1 VLEKSNENI
10 TLNHNARSLLEPEP
24 TSFELLV
31 FELPTHTLS
40 GNTSIRIIDQ

>member
-1 VLEKSNENI
+1 MLEKSNGKI
-10 TLNHNARSLLEPEP
+10 TLNYNARSLLEPKP

-40 GNTSIRIIDQ
+40 GNRSIRIIDQ